1 MAFHS
6 PIMYRSL
13 LTLLV
18 LGLMPWNAHSMD
30 FHEAEYH
37 DVVIHISVAVD
48 ASGTATPWPLGRL
61 DQVYTES
68 FTLPVFNTIKSDPAL
83 VSGLVYATAHKKH
96 RMYEPYDGSTCPTSS
111 MYDVIELRF
120 GYNSFKQASKFAAL
134 LETSPTDVANAIASI
149 PTTKVPL
156 LPPPLKSF
164 HNSILCSTRTALA
177 SKWCPS
183 NHTWSNASPSLR
195 RSEETCNF
203 VDSITAK

>member
-1 MAFHS
+1 
-6 PIMYRSL
+6 
-13 LTLLV
+13 
-18 LGLMPWNAHSMD
+18 MD

-48 ASGTATPWPLGRL
+48 ASGTAIPWPLGRL
-61 DQVYTES
+61 DQAYTES
-68 FTLPVFNTIKSDPAL
+68 FTLPVFNAIKSDSDL

-96 RMYEPYDGSTCPTSS
+96 RMYSPYDGSACPTSS

-149 PTTKVPL
+149 PTTKVSLL
-156 LPPPLKSF
+156 LPPLKLF
-164 HNSILCSTRTALA
+164 HNSIFCSTRTAIA
-177 SKWCPS
+177 SKWYPS
-183 NHTWSNASPSLR
+183 NHTWSNASPSPR